1 MEVNKDWRC
10 VPTESTV
17 WVATAPWRETRNI
30 QVSNNTTCQ
39 QSREHQIGGTI
50 LMAFDEVSHRISDRR
65 QDIRGLGRWSGML
78 ELNGIG
84 GLKTTIITAYCPV
97 HSPGLGGCYTQHLTY
112 MSMHCS
118 DPETS
123 SHFIPEHI
131 KCSRQLFGY
140 NLCKFIEKQIEPGHQ
155 IIVMGDFNSEYVAL
169 QEWML
174 YLDCSTLLKINM
186 DTSQHRKC
194 IRDQQT
200 HWLIASLHQHRS
212 AVHFVDSLHWKT
224 GRWPQRHLGRYP
236 KNVASQ
242 LQNPTTYAS

>member
-1 MEVNKDWRC
+1 
-10 VPTESTV
+10 
-17 WVATAPWRETRNI
+17 
-30 QVSNNTTCQ
+30 
-39 QSREHQIGGTI
+39 
-50 LMAFDEVSHRISDRR
+50 
-65 QDIRGLGRWSGML
+65 ML

-174 YLDCSTLLKINM
+174 YLGLLDIIENKHGYKPAPKMHSRSTNSLIDCIFASAQVSCAHCGFLALENWTMTREAFGQI
-186 DTSQHRKC
+186 SQKC
-194 IRDQQT
+194 CF
-200 HWLIASLHQHRS
+200 S
-212 AVHFVDSLHWKT
+212 A
-224 GRWPQRHLGRYP
+224 
-236 KNVASQ
+236 A
-242 LQNPTTYAS
+242 NPTTYAS